1 MRSTSAL
8 ASSGWTRWHGKS
20 PAQVVLRWHIDSGR
34 SAIPKSVRP
43 ERIAENLDVFD
54 FALTTD
60 EIATIDALDT
70 GERGGPNQDEV
81 DFRTF
86 DRPIPD

>member
-1 MRSTSAL
+1 MST
-8 ASSGWTRWHGKS
+8 GPPVVRGR
-20 PAQVVLRWHIDSGR
+20 AQLT
-34 SAIPKSVRP
+34 SAIPKSLRP
-43 ERIAENLDVFD
+43 DRIAENLDVFD
-54 FALTTD
+54 FALTAH

-86 DRPIPD
+86 DRPIPE